1 MLHSCWLEAL
11 VVVVVVGELSLVG
24 AEWVGA
30 EWVGVGSVV
39 EEWVVEEW
47 VVVG

>member
-11 VVVVVVGELSLVG
+11 VVVEVVGELSL
-24 AEWVGA
+24 VGA